1 MKPLQDLLQPA
12 QQWLANL
19 QPRERVTVIIG
30 GIALLFMLLYLL
42 VWAPITEHHEEQQLR
57 LQSQQQL
64 YSWMKNAAQE
74 LNQLSGSSAGSAARY
89 QNQSISTLVDRSAR
103 TTGVKAFISKI
114 EQSQNDVK
122 VTLSEADFD
131 RIIHWLADLQDKYA
145 ISSTSIKIE
154 RTKTAGAVNAHI
166 TLERTL

>member
-1 MKPLQDLLQPA
+1 MRTLQDHLQPA
-12 QQWLANL
+12 QQWLSNL
-19 QPRERVTVIIG
+19 QPRERITVIIG
-30 GIALLFMLLYLL
+30 GIALLFILLYLL
-42 VWAPITEHHEEQQLR
+42 VWAPITEYHEEQQLR

-74 LNQLSGSSAGSAARY
+74 VSQLNGSSAGSAARY
-89 QNQSISTLVDRSAR
+89 QNQSISTLADRSAR
-103 TTGVKAFISKI
+103 TTGIKAFITKI
-114 EQSQNDVK
+114 EQSPNDVK

>member
-1 MKPLQDLLQPA
+1 MKTLQDLLQPA
-12 QQWLANL
+12 QQWLTSL
-19 QPRERVTVIIG
+19 QPRERFTVIVG
-30 GIALLFMLLYLL
+30 GIALLFILLYLL
-42 VWAPITEHHEEQQLR
+42 VWAPITEYHEEQQLR

-74 LNQLSGSSAGSAARY
+74 VSQLSGSSAGSAARN
-89 QNQSISTLVDRSAR
+89 QNQSISALADRSAR
-103 TTGVKAFISKI
+103 TTGIKAFITKI

>member
-1 MKPLQDLLQPA
+1 MNALQRLLQPA
-12 QQWLANL
+12 QQWLESL
-19 QPRERVTVIIG
+19 QPRERLIVIVG
-30 GIALLFMLLYLL
+30 GITLVFILLYLL
-42 VWAPITEHHEEQQLR
+42 IWAPITEYHEEQQLR

-64 YSWMKNAAQE
+64 YSWIKNAAQE
-74 LNQLSGSSAGSAARY
+74 VRQLNGSSAGSATRY
-89 QNQSISTLVDRSAR
+89 QNQSISTLAERSAR

-145 ISSTSIKIE
+145 ISSTSVKIE
-154 RTKTAGAVNAHI
+154 KTKTAGAVNAHI